1 MRKPMDRNLAFD
13 LVRVTEA
20 AAMAAA
26 RWMGRGDK
34 EAADQ
39 AAVDAMRF
47 TLQSVDM
54 DGIVVIGE
62 GEKDAA
68 PMLFNGERIGNGMPP
83 LVDVAVDP
91 IDGTT
96 LLANGLPNAI
106 SAVALA
112 ERGSMFDPRGIFYMD
127 KIAVGPSARGAI
139 DINLSVSE
147 NLRRIADIKH
157 YRVQDITV
165 VVLDRDRHTRL
176 IAEIRE
182 VGARIKLIAHGDIA
196 GGLMPAIEETGVD
209 VLMGI
214 GGAPEA
220 VVTACALKCIGGEI
234 QCKLWP
240 RNDKEREQGTNSG
253 IDFGRVLTMDDLVT
267 STDIFFAAT
276 GVTDGELLRGVR
288 YTGDGAK
295 TFSLAMRA
303 RSGTVRVVE
312 ATHRFDKLARI
323 STLTHGQSS

>member
-1 MRKPMDRNLAFD
+1 MREPMDRNLAFE
-13 LVRVTEA
+13 LVRVTESA
-20 AAMAAA
+20 ALNAAH
-26 RWMGRGDK
+26 WMGRGNR

-39 AAVDAMRF
+39 AAVDAMRR

-62 GEKDAA
+62 GEKDEA
-68 PMLFNGERIGNGMPP
+68 PMLYNGEQVGNGNPP

-96 LLANGLPNAI
+96 LLAKGLPNAV
-106 SAVALA
+106 SAVAIA
-112 ERGSMFDPRGIFYMD
+112 ERGAMFDPTGMFYMN

-139 DINLSVSE
+139 NIDDSPAG
-147 NLRRIADIKH
+147 NLRRIARMKRF
-157 YRVQDITV
+157 RVSDLTV
-165 VVLDRDRHTRL
+165 VVLDRPRHEQL

-182 VGARIKLIAHGDIA
+182 AGARIMLISHGDIA
-196 GGLMPAIEETGVD
+196 GGLMPALEGTGID

-220 VVTACALKCIGGEI
+220 VITACALKCIGGEI

-240 RNDKEREQGTNSG
+240 RTEEERRRGETNG
-253 IDFGRVLTMDDLVT
+253 LDFERVLTTDDLAAG
-267 STDIFFAAT
+267 DDMFFAAT

-288 YTGDGAK
+288 FTSKGAK
-295 TFSLAMRA
+295 TSSLAMRC
-303 RSGTVRVVE
+303 RSGTVRMVE
-312 ATHRFDKLARI
+312 STHSLAKLYRRRVLPAQN
-323 STLTHGQSS
+323 T